1 MFGVACSNS
10 NILSGV
16 MFTNLMKIL
25 INPTPSS
32 VVSVFDSHLNTLTVT
47 LLNIGNIYFNIILLA
62 VALSF

>member
-32 VVSVFDSHLNTLTVT
+32 VVSVFDSHFNTLTVT
-47 LLNIGNIYFNIILLA
+47 LLNIVSIYFNLILLA